1 MLMADAQPD
10 DSNCVF
16 EGFDEFDFIFTAE
29 EILAETSDPSN
40 SGSAGTPD
48 GLSCNDPYQ
57 HDFFN
62 SDLDK
67 EKSFKPPDGILEA
80 IPGAAQDS
88 CDPSSYLGGH
98 DYKAGLGS
106 ECLFENSV
114 NLGTYFNVE
123 FDYVAKEN
131 KPVMGPQSHAS
142 EWLTLSSSDHNLLSK
157 GPNGGSFDLEH
168 GFDNEQLQ
176 SEIPYHFA
184 PYEIANQ
191 EAIRIQECKNYNM
204 YDPNG
209 NEMELQLIERAFSLQ
224 TESKP
229 HFNHCRSPKVR
240 LQNEGRDSLSHMLI
254 DERVSSIDVYN
265 SAYRSNVLNMGAKD
279 INILPSPSMVVPMGT
294 DATFIDTVHAKLEN
308 GQDNVFPS
316 AGNSVVGADRECDG
330 DNLNHYLTGPVI
342 SSEEEYASCMED
354 EREDDMPNH
363 QDGEES
369 NLGTQEKNIS
379 FSAGPSRAADTSLSE
394 ISCVKL
400 SSCQDMTLKSEA
412 STQHF
417 RSVMN
422 KLPVSDTNVESV
434 AVALSSLLCVNYSCR
449 VRGRRSVQTM
459 ERSSFLNPV
468 KKTPLLLKLCH
479 CEAVHLWM
487 TIVIYAFLMILV
499 TLDIYLYLWGF
510 LSPMLQHSVL
520 AASTIPLI

>member
-67 EKSFKPPDGILEA
+67 EKSFKPPD
-80 IPGAAQDS
+80 
-88 CDPSSYLGGH
+88 
-98 DYKAGLGS
+98 
-106 ECLFENSV
+106 
-114 NLGTYFNVE
+114 
-123 FDYVAKEN
+123 
-131 KPVMGPQSHAS
+131 
-142 EWLTLSSSDHNLLSK
+142 DHNLLSK

-191 EAIRIQECKNYNM
+191 EAIRIQECKNYNNM

-229 HFNHCRSPKVR
+229 DFNHCRSPKVR

-254 DERVSSIDVYN
+254 DEPVSSIDVYN
-265 SAYRSNVLNMGAKD
+265 SAYRSNMLNMGAKE
-279 INILPSPSMVVPMGT
+279 INILPSPSMVFPTGT

-316 AGNSVVGADRECDG
+316 VGNSVVGAD
-330 DNLNHYLTGPVI
+330 
-342 SSEEEYASCMED
+342 
-354 EREDDMPNH
+354 ERM
-363 QDGEES
+363 
-369 NLGTQEKNIS
+369 
-379 FSAGPSRAADTSLSE
+379 
-394 ISCVKL
+394 
-400 SSCQDMTLKSEA
+400 
-412 STQHF
+412 
-417 RSVMN
+417 
-422 KLPVSDTNVESV
+422 
-434 AVALSSLLCVNYSCR
+434 
-449 VRGRRSVQTM
+449 
-459 ERSSFLNPV
+459 
-468 KKTPLLLKLCH
+468 
-479 CEAVHLWM
+479 
-487 TIVIYAFLMILV
+487 
-499 TLDIYLYLWGF
+499 
-510 LSPMLQHSVL
+510 
-520 AASTIPLI
+520 